1 MLDAKLETLLAVY
14 EEKSYTKAAN
24 KLSLTQPAVSSQ
36 ISMLEQQLGCT
47 LCVRAK
53 GQLVFTSEGEIAVN
67 YAKRFKAV
75 YSRMREEI
83 DENKSIP
90 THIKIGMTRAVESDS
105 IVASAISQYIS
116 CNAGINITI
125 FANTL
130 KKLYEMLENFELD
143 IIIIDSKPD
152 HPFFA
157 SRLLDSDSIL
167 CIVGKTHP
175 LSQKTSVSLKDLK
188 NERFIMRPPSSATR
202 ASFETALKNIH
213 ESINNLNVVLE
224 VDSKTTIKLLVMNS
238 VGISIMSKRNCLHD
252 LNNHTYVGL
261 PIKDLNI
268 KRELYLVYRKDFP
281 HTALLDNFQH
291 IYNISDYT

>member
-14 EEKSYTKAAN
+14 EEKSFTKAAN
-24 KLSLTQPAVSSQ
+24 KLSVTQQTVSNQ
-36 ISMLEQQLGCT
+36 INMLEQQLNCT
-47 LCVRAK
+47 LCARVK
-53 GQLVFTSEGEIAVN
+53 GQLVFTAEGEIAIN

-75 YSRMREEI
+75 YARMREEI
-83 DENKSIP
+83 DENKSVP

-143 IIIIDSKPD
+143 IIIIDSKPEY
-152 HPFFA
+152 PFFA
-157 SRLLDSDSIL
+157 SRLLDSDNVL
-167 CIVGKTHP
+167 CIIGNNNP
-175 LSQKTSVSLKDLK
+175 LSHKTSVSLEDLK

-202 ASFETALKNIH
+202 AIFEAALNSIH

-224 VDSKTTIKLLVMNS
+224 VDSKTTIKLLVMNG

-252 LNNHTYVGL
+252 LNNHTFVGL
-261 PIKDLNI
+261 PIEDLNI

-281 HTALLDNFQH
+281 HTTLLDNLQH